1 MAPSNTQSIQVE
13 YGLFH
18 AATGG
23 SHIKVFKNM
32 IKLADWVVDKI
43 SGSRLDPLALG
54 TAYWEFWK
62 GVMQRPSALFSLNL
76 QMAADQARLFT
87 YGLKKM
93 TGEEAEPVVAA
104 EKGDRRFQGA
114 AWNENLMFDL
124 IKQSY
129 LATSNR
135 VMEMVGGSITDAKQ
149 QHKLDF
155 YTKQM
160 LDALSPSNFA
170 LTNPEVLQATVESK
184 GENLVNGMKNL
195 ASDLAAGKGKLKIS
209 MVDESKFEV
218 GKNIATSPG
227 KVVFENEM
235 MQLIQY
241 APATDRVYRRPLVIY
256 PPWINKFYILDL
268 GPRNSFIKWV
278 VSKGY
283 TVFVVSWVNPD
294 KRLAKK
300 TFEDY
305 LNEGIFTALDA
316 IEKAT
321 GEREVNAIG
330 YCIGGTLLACALSQ
344 MATSGDDRI
353 KSATFFAAQVDF
365 SEAGDLTVFI
375 DEDQLRNLDKL
386 MEKKGYLDAEEM
398 ATTFNMLRAN
408 DLIWSFVVNNYLLG
422 RSPAA
427 FDLLYW
433 NNDSTRLPVEMH
445 RYYLREMYL
454 KNKLVEPGGIVLN
467 GVPVDLTQVRIP
479 IYLQSSKEDHIAPYR
494 SVYKATKHYSGP
506 VTFMLAGSGHVAGVI
521 NPPADK
527 KYYYYTNPEVPESV
541 DDWVKGAEYHDGSWW
556 PHWHQWLYRK
566 SGPKVPARIPG
577 KGGLPAIEDAPGRY
591 VKMK

>member
-1 MAPSNTQSIQVE
+1 
-13 YGLFH
+13 
-18 AATGG
+18 
-23 SHIKVFKNM
+23 M
-32 IKLADWVVDKI
+32 IKLADWAVDKV
-43 SGSRLDPLALG
+43 SGSSFDPFGLG
-54 TAYWEFWK
+54 KAYWQFWK
-62 GVMQRPSALFSLNL
+62 GVMRQPGTLLSMNL
-76 QMAADQARLFT
+76 QLAADQARLFT

-93 TGEEAEPVVAA
+93 AGEDAEPVVAA

-114 AWNENLMFDL
+114 AWTENLMFDL

-129 LATSNR
+129 LATSNT
-135 VMEMVGGSITDAKQ
+135 VMGMVAGTVADRKQ

-155 YTKQM
+155 FTKQM

-170 LTNPEVLQATVESK
+170 ITNPEVLQATVDSK
-184 GENLVNGMKNL
+184 GANLVNGMKNL
-195 ASDLAAGKGKLKIS
+195 VGDLAAGNGKLKIS

-227 KVVFENEM
+227 KVVYENEM

-241 APATDRVYRRPLVIY
+241 SPTTEKVFRRPLVIY

-268 GPRNSFIKWV
+268 GPKNSFIKWV

-294 KRLAKK
+294 KKLAKK
-300 TFEDY
+300 SFEDY
-305 LNEGIFTALDA
+305 LNEGIFAALDA
-316 IEKAT
+316 IEAAT

-344 MATSGDDRI
+344 MAATGDDRI
-353 KSATFFAAQVDF
+353 KSATFFTAQVDF

-375 DEDQLRNLDKL
+375 DEGQLKNLDKL
-386 MEKKGYLDAEEM
+386 MEEKGYLDAKEM

-445 RYYLREMYL
+445 RFYLREMYL
-454 KNKLVEPGGIVLN
+454 KNKLAEPGGIVLN
-467 GVPVDLTQVRIP
+467 GIPVDLTQVRIP
-479 IYLQSSKEDHIAPYR
+479 VYLQSAKDDHIAPYP
-494 SVYKATKHYSGP
+494 SVYKATRHFSGP
-506 VTFMLAGSGHVAGVI
+506 VTFMLAGSGHIAGVI
-521 NPPADK
+521 NPPAAN
-527 KYYYYTNPEVPESV
+527 KYFYYTNPEVPENV
-541 DDWVKGAEYHDGSWW
+541 EDWIGHAEYHEGSWW

-566 SGPKVPARIPG
+566 SGPKVAARQPG
-577 KGGLPAIEDAPGRY
+577 AGGLPAIEDAPGRY